1 MKFNWKIT
9 NIHWNYHSIIS
20 IFSLTRIRMTANC
33 LLRCKPGIQFL
44 NYTLLFTVLCPF
56 IYRKIR
62 NFEFTVYIC
71 TCISYKLK
79 SDYVIEYRYIPFL
92 SSLFDVRNLTWCK
105 YLLAFLY
112 TTSPRKIIQSILTW
126 LLCVPVLHFRL
137 LQLKPRL
144 FLFLQLHVDY
154 NLANECFN
162 AFIKLRNIVFF

>member
-1 MKFNWKIT
+1 
-9 NIHWNYHSIIS
+9 
-20 IFSLTRIRMTANC
+20 MTANC

-44 NYTLLFTVLCPF
+44 NYTLFLLYFALSFTERLE
-56 IYRKIR
+56 IL
-62 NFEFTVYIC
+62 NLQC

-105 YLLAFLY
+105 YLLAYLY

-126 LLCVPVLHFRL
+126 LLCVPVLYFRL

-162 AFIKLRNIVFF
+162 AFIKLRNIVFFLNKICRGPTNKPLNLLKTRTFFNFFF